1 MLRMIFLK
9 IRNEIWQFCEISFIF
24 RTGFDIIAHEVAYE
38 KKSKSFIEL
47 HVGRAGFQRR
57 MRLFFWKSVVDVYR
71 CSVDPQSGSAC
82 RGTGWVLIH
91 GGYFDFMTYSF
102 SSAKNLLTRHPEAQ
116 PQRYFDYAQK
126 QKERRGTSEH
136 FLLKLSGILLGLS
149 ILLTILYEVI

>member
-1 MLRMIFLK
+1 MNKNQKALL
-9 IRNEIWQFCEISFIF
+9 SFTLAALVF
-24 RTGFDIIAHEVAYE
+24 SAGCAFFSDNPLLT
-38 KKSKSFIEL
+38 FIDVL
-47 HVGRAGFQRR
+47 SILSLVLLVGGLVEF
-57 MRLFFWKSVVDVYR
+57 
-71 CSVDPQSGSAC
+71 
-82 RGTGWVLIH
+82 LIH

-116 PQRYFDYAQK
+116 SQRYFDYAQK

>member
-1 MLRMIFLK
+1 MKKNLKSLLSFTLAALIFSAGCAFFSDNPLLM
-9 IRNEIWQFCEISFIF
+9 FI
-24 RTGFDIIAHEVAYE
+24 DVLSILSLV
-38 KKSKSFIEL
+38 L
-47 HVGRAGFQRR
+47 LVGGLVEF
-57 MRLFFWKSVVDVYR
+57 
-71 CSVDPQSGSAC
+71 
-82 RGTGWVLIH
+82 LIH

-116 PQRYFDYAQK
+116 SQRYFDYAQK

>member
-1 MLRMIFLK
+1 MKKNLKSLLSFTLAALIFSAGCAFFSDNPLLM
-9 IRNEIWQFCEISFIF
+9 FI
-24 RTGFDIIAHEVAYE
+24 DVLSILSLV
-38 KKSKSFIEL
+38 L
-47 HVGRAGFQRR
+47 LVGGLVEF
-57 MRLFFWKSVVDVYR
+57 
-71 CSVDPQSGSAC
+71 
-82 RGTGWVLIH
+82 LIH

-126 QKERRGTSEH
+126 LKERRGTSEH

>member
-1 MLRMIFLK
+1 MKKNLKSLLSFTLAALIFSAGCAFFSDNPLLM
-9 IRNEIWQFCEISFIF
+9 FI
-24 RTGFDIIAHEVAYE
+24 DVLSILSLV
-38 KKSKSFIEL
+38 L
-47 HVGRAGFQRR
+47 LVGGLVEF
-57 MRLFFWKSVVDVYR
+57 
-71 CSVDPQSGSAC
+71 
-82 RGTGWVLIH
+82 LIH

>member
-1 MLRMIFLK
+1 M
-9 IRNEIWQFCEISFIF
+9 FCLSILSL
-24 RTGFDIIAHEVAYE
+24 V
-38 KKSKSFIEL
+38 L
-47 HVGRAGFQRR
+47 LVGGLVEF
-57 MRLFFWKSVVDVYR
+57 
-71 CSVDPQSGSAC
+71 
-82 RGTGWVLIH
+82 LIH

-116 PQRYFDYAQK
+116 SQRYFDYAQK